1 MQLKHSLSIRN
12 GLVID
17 PAQNLEGKYDLL
29 LKDGRVAE
37 IAPAGKLRGKA
48 DQSIDARGL
57 VVCPGLI
64 DIHVHLREPGQS
76 HKETIA
82 SGTMAAAAGGFTS
95 VCCMPN
101 TSPVND
107 NAEITR
113 WIQDPQRGAH
123 INVFPIGAATLGSK
137 GEQLTDFASLKKAG
151 AVAVTD
157 DGKPILE
164 ETIMRQALLGAGRLG
179 IPVIQ
184 HAEDTRMTTGAAM
197 HDGVTAFRLGLRGWV
212 PEAESSLVER
222 DIHLAA
228 ETRAHYHVAHLSTAA
243 ALKAVRKA
251 KRDHLRV
258 TCEVTPHHFAL
269 IDEDVG
275 NYDTNFKMNPP
286 LRSRA
291 DREALIAGLVDG
303 TIDCVATDHAPHA
316 CNEKNQEFDHAPFG
330 ITGLETALGLCVS
343 ILHGKNKLPL
353 KRVVEL
359 LSTNPARVMGLQGR
373 GTLAVGSH
381 ADVTVFHPS
390 KKWTYQ
396 AAQSHSKSKN
406 SPFDGWRLQGKVV
419 ATVVG
424 GEIKFAANA
433 QK

>member
-1 MQLKHSLSIRN
+1 MPQHSLTIRN

-17 PAQNLEGKYDLL
+17 PAQKLEGKYDLL

-37 IAPAGKLRGKA
+37 IAPAGKLRGKS
-48 DQSIDARGL
+48 DETIYARGL
-57 VVCPGLI
+57 IVCPGLI

-107 NAEITR
+107 NAGITR
-113 WIQDPQRGAH
+113 WMQDSARGAH
-123 INVFPIGAATLGSK
+123 INVFPIGAATIGSK
-137 GEQLTDFASLKKAG
+137 GEQLTDFASLQKAG

-157 DGKPILE
+157 DGKPILDE
-164 ETIMRQALLGAGRLG
+164 RIMQQALMGAARLG

-184 HAEDTRMTTGAAM
+184 HAEDTRMTSDAAM
-197 HDGVTAFRLGLRGWV
+197 NAGPTAFRLGLRGWV

-228 ETRAHYHVAHLSTAA
+228 ETRGHYHVAHLSTAA
-243 ALKAVRKA
+243 ALKAVRRA

-269 IDEDVG
+269 LDEDVADY
-275 NYDTNFKMNPP
+275 NTNFKMNPP

-291 DREALIAGLVDG
+291 DREAIIAGLLDG
-303 TIDCVATDHAPHA
+303 AIDCIATDHAPHA
-316 CNEKNQEFDHAPFG
+316 ANEKNQEFDHAPFG

-343 ILHGKNKLPL
+343 ILHGKHKMPL
-353 KRVVEL
+353 NQIVEL

-381 ADVTVFHPS
+381 ADVTVFDPA

-396 AAQSHSKSKN
+396 AAQSNSKSKN
-406 SPFDGWRLQGKVV
+406 SPFDGWKLQGKVV

-424 GEIKFAANA
+424 GELKFATDRNR
-433 QK
+433 

>member
-1 MQLKHSLSIRN
+1 MAQHSLSIRN

-17 PAQNLEGKYDLL
+17 PAQKLEGKYDLL

-37 IAPAGKLRGKA
+37 VAPAGKLRGKG
-48 DQSIDARGL
+48 DETINARGL

-107 NAEITR
+107 SAEITR
-113 WIQDPQRGAH
+113 WMQDPQRGAH
-123 INVFPIGAATLGSK
+123 VNVFPIGAATMGSK

-157 DGKPILE
+157 DGKPILDE
-164 ETIMRQALLGAGRLG
+164 RIMQQALMGAARLG

-184 HAEDTRMTTGAAM
+184 HAEDTRMTADAAM
-197 HDGVTAFRLGLRGWV
+197 NAGPTAFRLGLRGWV

-222 DIHLAA
+222 DIQLAA
-228 ETRAHYHVAHLSTAA
+228 ETRGHYHVAHLSTAA
-243 ALKAVRKA
+243 ALKAVRRA
-251 KRDHLRV
+251 RRDHLRV

-269 IDEDVG
+269 LDEDITDY
-275 NYDTNFKMNPP
+275 NTNFKMNPP
-286 LRSRA
+286 LRSRT
-291 DREALIAGLVDG
+291 DREALIGGFLDG
-303 TIDCVATDHAPHA
+303 AIDCVATDHAPHA
-316 CNEKNQEFDHAPFG
+316 CNEKNQEFDRAPFG

-343 ILHGKNKLPL
+343 ILHGKHKMPL
-353 KRVVEL
+353 KRIIEL
-359 LSTNPARVMGLQGR
+359 LSTNPARVMGLQGL
-373 GTLAVGSH
+373 GTLAVGSN
-381 ADVTVFHPS
+381 ADVTVFDPA
-390 KKWTYQ
+390 KRWTYQ
-396 AAQSHSKSKN
+396 AAQSYSKSKN

-424 GEIKFAANA
+424 GEIKFATDARR
-433 QK
+433 

>member
-1 MQLKHSLSIRN
+1 MAQRSLTIRG
-12 GLVID
+12 GLLID
-17 PAQNLEGKYDLL
+17 PSQRLEGKYDLL
-29 LKDGRVAE
+29 LREGRVAE
-37 IAPAGKLRGKA
+37 VAPAGKLRGKG
-48 DQSIDARGL
+48 DENIDARSL

-82 SGTMAAAAGGFTS
+82 TGTMAAAAGGFTS

-107 NAEITR
+107 SPEITR
-113 WIQDPQRGAH
+113 WMQDPARDAH
-123 INVFPIGAATLGSK
+123 VNVFPIGAATIGSK

-157 DGKPILE
+157 DGKPILD
-164 ETIMRQALLGAGRLG
+164 TSIMRQALMGAARLG

-184 HAEDTRMTTGAAM
+184 HAEDTRMTSGAAM
-197 HDGVTAFRLGLRGWV
+197 HAGPTAFRLGLRGWV

-222 DIHLAA
+222 DIQLAA
-228 ETRAHYHVAHLSTAA
+228 ETRGHYHVAHLSTAA
-243 ALKAVRKA
+243 ALKAVRRA
-251 KRDHLRV
+251 KRDRLHV

-275 NYDTNFKMNPP
+275 EYDTNFKMNPP
-286 LRSRA
+286 LRSHS

-303 TIDCVATDHAPHA
+303 AIDCVATDHAPHA

-330 ITGLETALGLCVS
+330 IAGLETALGLCVS
-343 ILHGKNKLPL
+343 ILHNKNKVSLT
-353 KRVVEL
+353 RIVEL
-359 LSTNPARVMGLQGR
+359 LSTTPARVMGLQGR
-373 GTLAVGSH
+373 GTLAVGSQ
-381 ADVTVFHPS
+381 ADVTVFDPA
-390 KKWTYQ
+390 KKWTYRT
-396 AAQSHSKSKN
+396 AQSHSKSKN
-406 SPFDGWRLQGKVV
+406 SPFDGWQLQGKMM

-424 GEIKFAANA
+424 GAIKFAADTRR
-433 QK
+433 